1 MISIKIILD
10 DRLEKKDGTCPLKI
24 RVIINRRS
32 FHISLGYSIPS
43 KEWDDSNQRI
53 KSGSKTISNTTRF
66 NSIINSRKQQVYD
79 VLLKLQDDGTLENMT
94 LDRLKDHLTRNS
106 SETLALEFGEEV
118 INQLVQGRKIGNARV
133 YRTMLSSLRAY
144 LNGKDLP
151 LGQINFSFLKKYEA
165 WYLGKGNAVN
175 GLSVHLRTLRALVN
189 RAIKEKRLLP
199 DNNPFSEFHI
209 KHEKTRKRAIKPDA
223 LQAIKDFVPTTER
236 QKRAKQYFIF
246 SFLSIG
252 ASFVDI
258 ALLKLSNIVE
268 GRLYYKRRK
277 TGRLHSILVTP
288 ALKAII
294 DELAKGKK
302 QDDYMFDI
310 VKTDDPSKQSVQ
322 IRDELR
328 RYNKTLKEIGKL
340 CGISTQLSSYV
351 SRHSYAT
358 IAKNKG
364 VPIAVISEALG
375 HTNIGTTMVYLD
387 QFEQESMDE
396 FHNIVIGA

>member
-1 MISIKIILD
+1 LD